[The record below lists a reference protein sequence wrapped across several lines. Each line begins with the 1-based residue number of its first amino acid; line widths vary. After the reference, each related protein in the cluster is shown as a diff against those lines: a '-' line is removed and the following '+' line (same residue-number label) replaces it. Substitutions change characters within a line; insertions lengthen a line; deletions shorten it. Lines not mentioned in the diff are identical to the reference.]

1 MKVIQKTILAACAS
15 SVFISQVALSSNAG
29 TEQHWGQWPSVGQAQ
44 LSVFIF
50 DVYQSNLKTPT
61 GDYLQQDD
69 VTPHPL
75 ALSIDYQRDISQ
87 RQLIDAT
94 EEQWQ
99 KLGYGD
105 AERKHWI
112 RQLDQIFPDIEE
124 GQNLTYVTDGQYG
137 QFYYTTASQTAPS
150 MIGTVNDEALN
161 DAFLSIWLS
170 PKTQYPELR
179 SQLIG
184 NE

>member
-1 MKVIQKTILAACAS
+1 MKAVQKIILAALGS
-15 SVFISQVALSSNAG
+15 SVFIVPSALSSSVDENA
-29 TEQHWGQWPSVGQAQ
+29 HWGQWPSVGQAQ

-61 GDYLQQDD
+61 GDYLQHDD

-75 ALSIDYQRDISQ
+75 ALSIDYQRDITQ
-87 RQLIDAT
+87 QQLIEAT

-99 KLGYGD
+99 KLGYGEE
-105 AERKHWI
+105 ERQSWVT
-112 RQLDQIFPDIEE
+112 QLDQIFPDIEE

-137 QFYYTTASQTAPS
+137 RFYYTAIPDSSPN

-184 NE
+184 AK